1 MLQTTSM
8 QPPTIDDIR
17 VAAERIKGAVIR
29 TPMLVSRTLSE
40 IIGAE
45 VWLKFENLQFTAA
58 YKERGALN
66 KLLQLSPEERSR
78 GVIAASAGN
87 HAQAVAYHAKR
98 LGIPATIVMPELTPT
113 VKVTQTAGHGATVVL
128 YGRIVDDAFARAR
141 ELALEN
147 GYVFVHAFD
156 DPQII
161 AGAGTVGIEML
172 EDAPDLDV
180 ITVPIGGGGLMSG
193 VSIAA
198 RALKPDIELI
208 GVEAELYP
216 SMKCAIQECQMP
228 LGGDT
233 LAEGIAVKHPGEL
246 TSRILREYANDVVLV
261 SERDLER
268 AVAML
273 VGIEKTVVEG
283 AGAAG
288 LAAMLAEPERYKGKK
303 VATLLCGGNID
314 THLLANVLVRDLV
327 RQGRIARL
335 HVAAH
340 DQPGALAAI
349 TAKVYEA
356 GVNVIEVNHSRIFT
370 QLPAKDT
377 MIEVECEARDP
388 QSIDD
393 VVARTRSGGIPRR
406 TRPARLIQ
414 GRLGDTFLSSD
425 GTVAEFHRN

>member
-1 MLQTTSM
+1 MLQPSSM
-8 QPPTIDDIR
+8 QPPSFDDIKT
-17 VAAERIKGAVIR
+17 AAQRIQGAVIR
-29 TPMLVSRTLSE
+29 TPMLISRTLSE

-66 KLLQLSPEERSR
+66 KLLQLSAEERAR

-98 LGIPATIVMPELTPT
+98 LGIPATIVMPESTPT
-113 VKVTQTAGHGATVVL
+113 VKVTQTAGHGASVVL
-128 YGRIVDDAFARAR
+128 YGNMFDDAYARAK
-141 ELALEN
+141 ELSLEN
-147 GYVFVHAFD
+147 GYVFVHPFD
-156 DPQII
+156 DAQVI
-161 AGAGTVGIEML
+161 AGAGTVALKML
-172 EDAPDLDV
+172 EDAPGLDTIV
-180 ITVPIGGGGLMSG
+180 VPIGGGGLMSG
-193 VSIAA
+193 VAIAS
-198 RALKPDIELI
+198 RQIKPEIELI

-216 SMKCAIQECQMP
+216 SMKCAIQDCHMP

-233 LAEGIAVKHPGEL
+233 LAEGIAVKYPGEL
-246 TSRILREYANDVVLV
+246 TSRILRELANDVMLV

-288 LAAMLAEPERYKGKK
+288 LAAMLSDPERFKGKK

-327 RQGRIARL
+327 RRGRIARL

-356 GVNVIEVNHSRIFT
+356 GVNVIEINHSRIFT
-370 QLPAKDT
+370 RLPAKDT

-388 QSIDD
+388 ESIDD
-393 VVARTRSGGIPRR
+393 VVSRLEAAGFRVER
-406 TRPARLIQ
+406 ARL
-414 GRLGDTFLSSD
+414 D
-425 GTVAEFHRN
+425 

>member
-1 MLQTTSM
+1 MLE
-8 QPPTIDDIR
+8 PPTIDDIR
-17 VAAERIKGAVIR
+17 AAAERIKGAVIR

-66 KLLQLSPEERSR
+66 KLLQLSPEERAR

-98 LGIPATIVMPELTPT
+98 LGIPTTIVMPEPTPT

-128 YGRIVDDAFARAR
+128 HGEMFDDAYARAR
-141 ELALEN
+141 ELAVEK
-147 GYVFVHAFD
+147 GYVFVHPFD

-161 AGAGTVGIEML
+161 AGAGTVAFEML
-172 EDAPDLDV
+172 EDAPELDTIV
-180 ITVPIGGGGLMSG
+180 VPIGGGGLMSG
-193 VSIAA
+193 VSIAS
-198 RALKPDIELI
+198 RSIKPDIELI

-216 SMKCAIQECQMP
+216 SMKCAIQECHMP

-233 LAEGIAVKHPGEL
+233 LAEGIAVKQPGDL
-246 TSRILREYANDVVLV
+246 TSRILRDYANDVALV

-288 LAAMLAEPERYKGKK
+288 LAAMIADPARFRGKK

-335 HVAAH
+335 HVAAQ

-356 GVNVIEVNHSRIFT
+356 GVNVIEINHSRIFT
-370 QLPAKDT
+370 RLPAKDT
-377 MIEVECEARDP
+377 MIEVECEAKDP
-388 QSIDD
+388 ESIDD
-393 VVARTRSGGIPRR
+393 VVS
-406 TRPARLIQ
+406 RLEAA
-414 GRLGDTFLSSD
+414 GFRVERASLD
-425 GTVAEFHRN
+425 

>member
-1 MLQTTSM
+1 MLQTVSM

-17 VAAERIKGAVIR
+17 TAAQRIEGAVIR

-66 KLLQLSPEERSR
+66 KLLQLTPEERAR

-98 LGIPATIVMPELTPT
+98 LGIPATIVMPESTPT

-128 YGRIVDDAFARAR
+128 FGKIVDDAFARAR

-161 AGAGTVGIEML
+161 AGAGTIGLEML
-172 EDAPDLDV
+172 EDAPDLDTIV
-180 ITVPIGGGGLMSG
+180 VPIGGGGLMSG

-198 RALKPDIELI
+198 RAVKPDIELI

-216 SMKCAIQECQMP
+216 SMKCAIQHCQMP

-233 LAEGIAVKHPGEL
+233 LAEGIAVKQPGEL
-246 TSRILREYANDVVLV
+246 TSRILAEYANDVALV
-261 SERDLER
+261 SERSLER

-288 LAAMLAEPERYKGKK
+288 LAAMIAEPERYRGKK

-335 HVAAH
+335 QVAAH

-356 GVNVIEVNHSRIFT
+356 GVNVIEINHSRIFT
-370 QLPAKDT
+370 RLPAKDT

-388 QSIDD
+388 ESMDD
-393 VVARTRSGGIPRR
+393 VVS
-406 TRPARLIQ
+406 RLEAA
-414 GRLGDTFLSSD
+414 GFRVERASLD
-425 GTVAEFHRN
+425 

>member
-1 MLQTTSM
+1 ML

-17 VAAERIKGAVIR
+17 AAVQRIDGNVVR

-66 KLLQLSPEERSR
+66 KLLQLTPEERAR

-98 LGIPATIVMPELTPT
+98 LGIPAVIVMPEPTPT
-113 VKVTQTAGHGATVVL
+113 VKVTQTEGHGAKVVL
-128 YGRIVDDAFARAR
+128 YGNIVDDAFAWAR

-161 AGAGTVGIEML
+161 AGAGTVGLEML
-172 EDAPDLDV
+172 EDAPDLDT
-180 ITVPIGGGGLMSG
+180 IIVPIGGGGLMSG

-198 RALKPDIELI
+198 RAIKPDIELI

-216 SMKCAIQECQMP
+216 SMKCAIQHCNMP

-233 LAEGIAVKHPGEL
+233 LAEGIAVKQPGEL
-246 TSRILREYANDVVLV
+246 TSRILAEYANDVVLV

-268 AVAML
+268 SVAML

-288 LAAMLAEPERYKGKK
+288 LAAMLSDRERYKGKK

-356 GVNVIEVNHSRIFT
+356 GVNVLEINHSRIFT
-370 QLPAKDT
+370 SLPAKDT

-393 VVARTRSGGIPRR
+393 VVARLEAAGFRVERAS
-406 TRPARLIQ
+406 L
-414 GRLGDTFLSSD
+414 D
-425 GTVAEFHRN
+425 

>member
-1 MLQTTSM
+1 MLQTSTM

-17 VAAERIKGAVIR
+17 AAAERVKGAVVR

-40 IIGAE
+40 ITGAE
-45 VWLKFENLQFTAA
+45 IWLKFENLQFTAA

-66 KLLQLSPEERSR
+66 KLIQLSSDERAR
-78 GVIAASAGN
+78 GIIAASAGN

-98 LGIPATIVMPELTPT
+98 LGIPATIVMPENTPT
-113 VKVTQTAGHGATVVL
+113 VKVTQTAGHGAKVVL
-128 YGRIVDDAFARAR
+128 HGNIVDDAFAKAR

-147 GYVFVHAFD
+147 GYVFIHAFD

-161 AGAGTVGIEML
+161 AGAGTVGVEML
-172 EDAPDLDV
+172 EDAPDLDAIV
-180 ITVPIGGGGLMSG
+180 VPIGGGGLMSG

-198 RALKPDIELI
+198 RAIKPDIELI

-216 SMKCAIQECQMP
+216 SMKCAIQNCQMP

-246 TSRILREYANDVVLV
+246 TSRILAELANDVVLV

-288 LAAMLAEPERYKGKK
+288 LAAILSDPPRYQGKK
-303 VATLLCGGNID
+303 VGTLLCGGNID

-335 HVAAH
+335 NVAAH

-377 MIEVECEARDP
+377 MIEVECEARDAR
-388 QSIDD
+388 SIDD
-393 VVARTRSGGIPRR
+393 VVARLEAAGFRVERAS
-406 TRPARLIQ
+406 L
-414 GRLGDTFLSSD
+414 D
-425 GTVAEFHRN
+425 

>member
-1 MLQTTSM
+1 MLQTSTL

-17 VAAERIKGAVIR
+17 AAAERIKGAVIR

-66 KLLQLSPEERSR
+66 KLLQLSDEERAR

-98 LGIPATIVMPELTPT
+98 LGIPATIVMPESTPT

-128 YGRIVDDAFARAR
+128 FGKIVDDAFARAR

-161 AGAGTVGIEML
+161 AGAGTLGVEIL
-172 EDAPDLDV
+172 EDAPDLDTIV
-180 ITVPIGGGGLMSG
+180 IPIGGGGLMSG
-193 VSIAA
+193 IAIAA
-198 RALKPDIELI
+198 RAIKPDIELI

-216 SMKCAIQECQMP
+216 SMKCAIQHCQMP

-233 LAEGIAVKHPGEL
+233 LAEGIAVKQPGEL
-246 TSRILREYANDVVLV
+246 TSRILSDLANDVVLV
-261 SERDLER
+261 PERELER

-273 VGIEKTVVEG
+273 AGIEKTVVEG

-288 LAAMLAEPERYKGKK
+288 LAAMIADKDRFAGKK
-303 VATLLCGGNID
+303 VATILCGGNID

-335 HVAAH
+335 RVAAH

-356 GVNVIEVNHSRIFT
+356 GVNVIDIRHSRIFT
-370 QLPAKDT
+370 RLPAKDT
-377 MIEVECEARDP
+377 MIEVECEARDAA
-388 QSIDD
+388 SIDD
-393 VVARTRSGGIPRR
+393 VVD
-406 TRPARLIQ
+406 RLEAVGFQ
-414 GRLGDTFLSSD
+414 VERAFLD
-425 GTVAEFHRN
+425 

>member
-1 MLQTTSM
+1 MM
-8 QPPTIDDIR
+8 QPPTIEDIR
-17 VAAERIKGAVIR
+17 AAAERIQGSVIR

-40 IIGAE
+40 ILGAE

-66 KLLQLSPEERSR
+66 KLLQLSPEERAR

-98 LGIPATIVMPELTPT
+98 LGIPATIVMPETTPT

-128 YGRIVDDAFARAR
+128 YGKIVDDAFAKAR

-147 GYVFVHAFD
+147 GYVFIHAFD

-161 AGAGTVGIEML
+161 AGAGTVGLEML
-172 EDAPDLDV
+172 EDSPDLDT
-180 ITVPIGGGGLMSG
+180 IIVPIGGGGLMSG

-198 RALKPDIELI
+198 RSVKPDIELI

-216 SMKCAIQECQMP
+216 SMKCAIQNCQMP

-233 LAEGIAVKHPGEL
+233 LAEGIAVKQPGEL
-246 TSRILREYANDVVLV
+246 TSRILGEYANDVVLV

-268 AVAML
+268 AVSML

-288 LAAMLAEPERYKGKK
+288 LAAMLSEPERYKGKK

-377 MIEVECEARDP
+377 MIKVECEARDP
-388 QSIDD
+388 ESIDD
-393 VVARTRSGGIPRR
+393 VVK
-406 TRPARLIQ
+406 RLEAAGFRVERAQ
-414 GRLGDTFLSSD
+414 LD
-425 GTVAEFHRN
+425 

>member
-1 MLQTTSM
+1 MLQTSSM

-17 VAAERIKGAVIR
+17 AAAKRIDGAVVR

-66 KLLQLSPEERSR
+66 KLLQLSSEERAR

-98 LGIPATIVMPELTPT
+98 LGIPAIIVMPESTPT
-113 VKVTQTAGHGATVVL
+113 VKVTQTAGHGAKVVL
-128 YGRIVDDAFARAR
+128 YGKYVDDSFSRAR

-147 GYVFVHAFD
+147 GFVFVHAFD
-156 DPQII
+156 DPHVI
-161 AGAGTVGIEML
+161 AGAGTLALEML
-172 EDAPDLDV
+172 EDAPDLDTIV
-180 ITVPIGGGGLMSG
+180 VPIGGGGLMSG
-193 VSIAA
+193 ISIAA
-198 RALKPDIELI
+198 RALKPEIELI

-216 SMKCAIQECQMP
+216 SMKCAIEGCRMP

-233 LAEGIAVKHPGEL
+233 LAEGIAVKQPGEL
-246 TSRILREYANDVVLV
+246 TSRILKEYANDVVLA
-261 SERDLER
+261 SERELER

-288 LAAMLAEPERYKGKK
+288 VAAMLAEPERFKGKK

-327 RQGRIARL
+327 RQGRMARL
-335 HVAAH
+335 HINAH

-349 TAKVYEA
+349 AAILSA
-356 GVNVIEVNHSRIFT
+356 GGANIVEINHSRIFT
-370 QLPAKDT
+370 KLPAKDT
-377 MIEVECEARDP
+377 LIEVVCEARDP
-388 QSIDD
+388 AAIDD
-393 VVARTRSGGIPRR
+393 VVVRLEAAGFRVERSS
-406 TRPARLIQ
+406 L
-414 GRLGDTFLSSD
+414 D
-425 GTVAEFHRN
+425 

>member
-1 MLQTTSM
+1 ML

-17 VAAERIKGAVIR
+17 AAAERIKGAVIR
-29 TPMLVSRTLSE
+29 TPMLVSQTLSE

-66 KLLQLSPEERSR
+66 KLLQLSPEERQR

-98 LGIPATIVMPELTPT
+98 LGIPAVIVMPESTPT
-113 VKVTQTAGHGATVVL
+113 VKVTQTAGFGAEVVL
-128 YGRIVDDAFARAR
+128 HGDMFDDAYAKAR
-141 ELALEN
+141 ELALEK
-147 GYVFVHAFD
+147 GYVFVHPFD

-161 AGAGTVGIEML
+161 AGAGTVAVEML
-172 EDAPDLDV
+172 EDAPELDMIV
-180 ITVPIGGGGLMSG
+180 VPIGGGGLMSG
-193 VSIAA
+193 VSIAS
-198 RALKPDIELI
+198 RAIKPDIELI

-216 SMKCAIQECQMP
+216 SMKCAIQGCHMP

-233 LAEGIAVKHPGEL
+233 LAEGIAVKQPGEL
-246 TSRILREYANDVVLV
+246 TSRILKDLANDVVLV
-261 SERDLER
+261 PERQLER

-288 LAAMLAEPERYKGKK
+288 LAAMIDDPERFRGKK

-335 HVAAH
+335 RVAVQ

-356 GVNVIEVNHSRIFT
+356 GANIIEIRHSRIFT
-370 QLPAKDT
+370 ALPAKDT
-377 MIEVECEARDP
+377 VIEVECEARDP
-388 QSIDD
+388 AAIDD
-393 VVARTRSGGIPRR
+393 VVRR
-406 TRPARLIQ
+406 LEEA
-414 GRLGDTFLSSD
+414 GF
-425 GTVAEFHRN
+425 TVERASLD

>member
-1 MLQTTSM
+1 ML

-17 VAAERIKGAVIR
+17 EAAKRIEGAVVR

-40 IIGAE
+40 VIGAE

-66 KLLQLSPEERSR
+66 KLLQLTPEERAR
-78 GVIAASAGN
+78 GIIAASAGN

-98 LGIPATIVMPELTPT
+98 LGIPATIVMPESTPT

-128 YGRIVDDAFARAR
+128 FGKIVDDAFAKAR

-161 AGAGTVGIEML
+161 AGAGTVGLEML
-172 EDAPDLDV
+172 EEAPDLDT

-193 VSIAA
+193 VAIAA
-198 RALKPDIELI
+198 RAVKPDIELI

-216 SMKCAIQECQMP
+216 SMKCAIQHCQMP

-233 LAEGIAVKHPGEL
+233 LAEGIAVKQPGEL
-246 TSRILREYANDVVLV
+246 TSRILKEYANDVALV

-288 LAAMLAEPERYKGKK
+288 LAAMLAEPQRYRGKK

-388 QSIDD
+388 QAIDD
-393 VVARTRSGGIPRR
+393 VVARLEAAGFRVER
-406 TRPARLIQ
+406 AL
-414 GRLGDTFLSSD
+414 LD
-425 GTVAEFHRN
+425 

>member
-1 MLQTTSM
+1 M

-17 VAAERIKGAVIR
+17 AAAERIKGSVIR

-66 KLLQLSPEERSR
+66 KLLQLSDNEKSR

-87 HAQAVAYHAKR
+87 HAQAVAYHARR
-98 LGIPATIVMPELTPT
+98 LGIPATIVMPEPTPT
-113 VKVTQTAGHGATVVL
+113 VKVTQTAGHGANVIL
-128 YGRIVDDAFARAR
+128 YGRMFDDAYARGR

-147 GYVFVHAFD
+147 GYCFVHPFD
-156 DPQII
+156 DAKVI
-161 AGAGTVGIEML
+161 AGAGTTALEML
-172 EDAPDLDV
+172 EDAPDLDAIV
-180 ITVPIGGGGLMSG
+180 VPIGGGGLMSG
-193 VSIAA
+193 ISIAA
-198 RALKPDIELI
+198 RAIKPDVELI

-216 SMKCAIQECQMP
+216 SMKCAIEGCHLPM
-228 LGGDT
+228 GGDT
-233 LAEGIAVKHPGEL
+233 LAEGIAVKQPGEL
-246 TSRILREYANDVVLV
+246 TSRILREHANDVMLV

-288 LAAMLAEPERYKGKK
+288 LAALLSNPERFKGKK
-303 VATLLCGGNID
+303 VATPLCGGNID
-314 THLLANVLVRDLV
+314 THLLSNVLVRDLV

-356 GVNVIEVNHSRIFT
+356 GVNVIEINHSRIFT
-370 QLPAKDT
+370 RLPAKDT
-377 MIEVECEARDP
+377 MIEVECEARDA
-388 QSIDD
+388 QAIDD
-393 VVARTRSGGIPRR
+393 VVARLEAAGFRVERAS
-406 TRPARLIQ
+406 L
-414 GRLGDTFLSSD
+414 D
-425 GTVAEFHRN
+425 

>member
-1 MLQTTSM
+1 ML

-17 VAAERIKGAVIR
+17 AAAERIKGAVIR

-66 KLLQLSPEERSR
+66 KLLQLSAEERAR

-98 LGIPATIVMPELTPT
+98 LGIPATIVMPATTPT

-128 YGRIVDDAFARAR
+128 HGDMFDDAYARAR

-147 GYVFVHAFD
+147 GYVFVHPFD

-161 AGAGTVGIEML
+161 AGAGTVALEML
-172 EDAPDLDV
+172 EDAPDLDMFV
-180 ITVPIGGGGLMSG
+180 VPIGGGGLMSG
-193 VSIAA
+193 VSIAS
-198 RALKPDIELI
+198 RSIKPDIELI

-216 SMKCAIQECQMP
+216 SMKCAIQDCRMP

-233 LAEGIAVKHPGEL
+233 LAEGIAVKQPGEL

-288 LAAMLAEPERYKGKK
+288 LAAMIADPERYKGKK

-356 GVNVIEVNHSRIFT
+356 GVNVIEINHSRIFT
-370 QLPAKDT
+370 RLPAKDT

-393 VVARTRSGGIPRR
+393 VVARLEAAGFRVER
-406 TRPARLIQ
+406 AL
-414 GRLGDTFLSSD
+414 LD
-425 GTVAEFHRN
+425 

>member
-1 MLQTTSM
+1 M

-17 VAAERIKGAVIR
+17 AAAERIDGAVVR
-29 TPMLVSRTLSE
+29 TPMLISRTLSE

-66 KLLQLSPEERSR
+66 KLLQLSPEERAR

-87 HAQAVAYHAKR
+87 HAQAVAYHARR
-98 LGIPATIVMPELTPT
+98 LGIPATIVMPSATPT
-113 VKVTQTAGHGATVVL
+113 VKVTQTAGHGAKVVL
-128 YGRIVDDAFARAR
+128 YGAMFDDAYGRAR
-141 ELALEN
+141 ELAMEN
-147 GYVFVHAFD
+147 GYVFVHPFD

-161 AGAGTVGIEML
+161 AGAGTVGVELL
-172 EDAPDLDV
+172 EDAPELDAIV
-180 ITVPIGGGGLMSG
+180 VPIGGGGLMSG

-198 RALKPDIELI
+198 RALKPDVEMI

-216 SMKCAIQECQMP
+216 SMKCAIEGCHMP

-246 TSRILREYANDVVLV
+246 TSRILKDLANEVMLV

-273 VGIEKTVVEG
+273 AGIEKTVVEG

-288 LAAMLAEPERYKGKK
+288 LAAMLAHPERFAGKK
-303 VATLLCGGNID
+303 VATILCGGNID

-335 HVAAH
+335 RVAAH

-356 GVNVIEVNHSRIFT
+356 GVNVIDIRHSRIFT

-377 MIEVECEARDP
+377 MIEVECEAKDAA
-388 QSIDD
+388 SIDD
-393 VVARTRSGGIPRR
+393 VCTRLETAGFTVERV
-406 TRPARLIQ
+406 
-414 GRLGDTFLSSD
+414 SSD
-425 GTVAEFHRN
+425 

>member
-1 MLQTTSM
+1 MLQTTPM

-17 VAAERIKGAVIR
+17 APAQRIDGAVIK

-40 IIGAE
+40 ILGAE

-66 KLLQLSPEERSR
+66 KLLQLSPEDRAR

-87 HAQAVAYHAKR
+87 HAQAVAYHARR
-98 LGIPATIVMPELTPT
+98 LGIPAVIVMPESTPT
-113 VKVTQTAGHGATVVL
+113 VKVTQTAGHGAQVVL
-128 YGRIVDDAFARAR
+128 YGKIVDDAFSKAR

-161 AGAGTVGIEML
+161 AGAGTVGLEML
-172 EDAPDLDV
+172 EAAPDLDV
-180 ITVPIGGGGLMSG
+180 ITIPIGGGGLMSG
-193 VSIAA
+193 VAIAA

-216 SMKCAIQECQMP
+216 SMKCAIEGCHLP

-233 LAEGIAVKHPGEL
+233 LAEGIAVKQPGEL
-246 TSRILREYANDVVLV
+246 TSRILRDLANDVVLV

-268 AVAML
+268 SVSML

-288 LAAMLAEPERYKGKK
+288 LAAMLAQPERFKGKK
-303 VATLLCGGNID
+303 VATMLCGGNID

-349 TAKVYEA
+349 TAKVFEA
-356 GVNVIEVNHSRIFT
+356 GVNVIEINHSRIFT
-370 QLPAKDT
+370 RLPAKDT

-388 QSIDD
+388 QAIDD
-393 VVARTRSGGIPRR
+393 VVTRLEAAGFRVER
-406 TRPARLIQ
+406 AL
-414 GRLGDTFLSSD
+414 LD
-425 GTVAEFHRN
+425 

>member
-1 MLQTTSM
+1 MLQTSTL

-17 VAAERIKGAVIR
+17 TAAGRIEGAVIR

-40 IIGAE
+40 IMGAE

-66 KLLQLSPEERSR
+66 KLLQLSDEERAR

-98 LGIPATIVMPELTPT
+98 LGIPATIVMPESTPT

-128 YGRIVDDAFARAR
+128 HGKIVDDAFAKAR

-161 AGAGTVGIEML
+161 AGAGTLGLEML
-172 EDAPDLDV
+172 EDSPDLDV
-180 ITVPIGGGGLMSG
+180 IVIPIGGGGLMSG

-198 RALKPDIELI
+198 RAIKPDIELI

-216 SMKCAIQECQMP
+216 SMKCAIQNCQMP

-233 LAEGIAVKHPGEL
+233 LAEGIAVKQPGEL
-246 TSRILREYANDVVLV
+246 TSRILSDLANDVVLV
-261 SERDLER
+261 PERDLER

-273 VGIEKTVVEG
+273 AGIEKTVVEG

-288 LAAMLAEPERYKGKK
+288 LAAMLADKERFAGKK
-303 VATLLCGGNID
+303 VATILCGGNID

-335 HVAAH
+335 RVAAH

-356 GVNVIEVNHSRIFT
+356 GVNVIDIRHSRIFT
-370 QLPAKDT
+370 RLPAKDT
-377 MIEVECEARDP
+377 MIEVECEARDAA
-388 QSIDD
+388 SIDD
-393 VVARTRSGGIPRR
+393 VVARLEAVGFQVER
-406 TRPARLIQ
+406 A
-414 GRLGDTFLSSD
+414 FLD
-425 GTVAEFHRN
+425 